1 MRKEAKSDLEN
12 GACHKDWGGR
22 LPVALGYPNSYALA
36 MSNLG
41 FQTIYHLLNREPRI
55 VAERFYLEGNA
66 GTEFTGSL
74 LTRESSR
81 PVAASRVILFSVSF
95 EQDYVN
101 LVALLQRAG
110 LEPLAKNRSEDDPLV
125 LVGGVTTFI
134 NPLPLF
140 PLVDGFLSGEGEL
153 QIPEFCETL
162 LSGENLDRPGL
173 LKLLSKVS
181 GFIASACDSDVNSIF
196 SPRDY
201 ISLPRALVADFV
213 PRTFVAPA
221 GNEIFSDTLLV
232 EVNRGCPRG
241 CRFCAAGFVYR
252 PFRNRPLEVIKDA
265 ITIGISEF
273 GFERVGLVGSAL
285 GDYPEL
291 KSLCHWLVDEML
303 SFSFSSI
310 RIDAIDDELLTLMLA
325 AGVKSITIAPEA
337 GSERLRRALNKNLTH
352 AVILRQAARI
362 AQAGIGRLKL
372 YFLMGLP
379 GERESDLVAIV
390 DLVKEIRQVM
400 LDNRKLKQLNVALS
414 VSINPFVPKPQTP
427 MQWAPFAEVKD
438 LKRKQKF
445 LAKALLRIGGIN
457 VEMESPVS
465 AAWQSLL
472 SRGGVE
478 LAPALIE
485 LAGAAGEYGPRMK
498 KQVSKN
504 RQNFADRAPT
514 EPLPWDF
521 ITHSAGSDYLKRE
534 YSKYLAELDLK
545 KGLWDNDA

>member
-1 MRKEAKSDLEN
+1 MRKEVATKSDLEK
-12 GACHKDWGGR
+12 GACYKDWGGR
-22 LPVALGYPNSYALA
+22 LPVALGYPNRYALA

-55 VAERFYLEGNA
+55 VAERFFLENDA
-66 GTEFTGSL
+66 GVDSAGAL

-81 PVAASRVILFSVSF
+81 PVAAARVILFSVSF

-101 LVALLQRAG
+101 LVILLRRAG
-110 LEPLAKNRSEDDPLV
+110 LEPLAKNRSAADPLV
-125 LVGGVTTFI
+125 LAGGVTTFI

-140 PLVDGFLSGEGEL
+140 PLVDGFLSGEGES
-153 QIPEFCETL
+153 QILEFCETL
-162 LSGENLDRPGL
+162 LAGENLDRTGL
-173 LKLLSKVS
+173 LKQLSRVP
-181 GFIASACDSDVNSIF
+181 GFISSTSASEVNPIF
-196 SPRDY
+196 SVGDC
-201 ISLPRALVADFV
+201 IFLPRAEVADFV

-221 GNEIFSDTLLV
+221 GDEIFSDTLLV

-252 PFRNRPLEVIKDA
+252 PFRNRPLAVLKEA
-265 ITIGISEF
+265 ISAGISES

-291 KSLCHWLVDEML
+291 KSLCRWLVDKQL

-310 RIDAIDDELLTLMLA
+310 RIDAIDNELLNLMLA

-337 GSERLRRALNKNLTH
+337 GSERLRRALNKKLSHT
-352 AVILRQAARI
+352 VILKQAARI

-379 GERESDLVAIV
+379 EEREADLMAIV

-400 LDNRKLKQLNVALS
+400 LDNRQRKQLNVALN

-427 MQWAPFAEVKD
+427 LQWAPFADVKE

-445 LAKALLRIGGIN
+445 LAKALLRIGGVN

-485 LAGAAGEYGPRMK
+485 LAGAAGKSGPRMK
-498 KQVSKN
+498 KLVNDN
-504 RQNFADRAPT
+504 RQNFVALALAD
-514 EPLPWDF
+514 PLPWAFIRHSVSSDF
-521 ITHSAGSDYLKRE
+521 LKRE
-534 YSKYLAELDLK
+534 YSRYWAELGFE
-545 KGLWDNDA
+545 KGFTG

>member
-1 MRKEAKSDLEN
+1 MRKESKLSLEN

-22 LPVALGYPNSYALA
+22 FSIALGYPNSYALA

-41 FQTIYHLLNREPRI
+41 FQAIYHLLNCEPRI
-55 VAERFYLEGNA
+55 VAERFYFEGNFKS
-66 GTEFTGSL
+66 EFSGSL
-74 LTRESSR
+74 LTQESSR
-81 PVAASRVILFSVSF
+81 PVAETRVILFSVSF

-101 LVALLQRAG
+101 LVSLLRRAG
-110 LEPLAKNRSEDDPLV
+110 LEPLAKNRSLQDPLV

-140 PLVDGFLSGEGEL
+140 PLVDGFLLGEGES
-153 QIPEFCETL
+153 QIPVFTETL
-162 LSGENLDRPGL
+162 LAGQTLNRGDL
-173 LKLLSKVS
+173 LQALCNVP
-181 GFIASACDSDVNSIF
+181 GFISSDPCFNPF
-196 SPRDY
+196 PGKN
-201 ISLPRALVADFV
+201 ISLPRAAVDSFV

-221 GNEIFSDTLLV
+221 GGEIFSDTLLV

-252 PFRNRPLEVIKDA
+252 PFRNRSLDVVKKA
-265 ITIGISEF
+265 ITAGIFEF

-291 KSLCHWLVDEML
+291 KPLCRWLVAEGL

-310 RIDAIDDELLTLMLA
+310 RIDAIDDDLLSLMMA
-325 AGVKSITIAPEA
+325 GGVKSITIAPEA
-337 GSERLRRALNKNLTH
+337 GSERLRQALRKKLSREI
-352 AVILRQAARI
+352 ILKQAARI

-372 YFLMGLP
+372 YFLIGLP
-379 GERESDLVAIV
+379 GEHETDLVAIV
-390 DLVKEIRQVM
+390 DLVKEIRQAM
-400 LDNRKLKQLNVALS
+400 LENRNVKQLNVALS

-427 MQWAPFAEVKD
+427 MQWAPFASVKD

-445 LAKALLRIGGIN
+445 LLKELLRIGGVN

-478 LAPALIE
+478 LVHDLIS
-485 LAGAAGEYGPRMK
+485 LANASGEYGRCMK
-498 KQVSKN
+498 KIVAENSQGFSELACEN
-504 RQNFADRAPT
+504 S
-514 EPLPWDF
+514 LSWDF
-521 ITHSAGSDYLKRE
+521 ITHSAGSGYLKKE
-534 YSKYLAELDLK
+534 YCEYLAAIAN
-545 KGLWDNDA
+545 GA